1 MTRSDLVAAL
11 AEKFGQL
18 TQRDTEFAVKTILDA
33 MSDALARGHR
43 IEIRGFGSFSINR
56 RPPRVGRN
64 PRSGEQVTI
73 PEKLVPHFKPGKA
86 LREGVDASL
95 PVQAIMLLL
104 ALGSI
109 VSWVIIFRKNRAYTA
124 ANDEADDFEG
134 RFWSVVD
141 LTQLYRAATDR
152 NRVVSGLEAIFE
164 AGFREFARLR
174 QKKGLDARTQ
184 LEGAQRAMRAT
195 YAREVD
201 RLEHNLELLANVGST
216 APYVGLVGTVFG
228 IMVTMHG
235 LASDQQASIAAVAP
249 GISEALFAT
258 AMGLF
263 VAIPAVWAYNRF
275 ATRVERLS
283 VRYESFAEEFSSI
296 LQRQSHAEE

>member
-1 MTRSDLVAAL
+1 MPFALTPMLAAAPVTEL
-11 AEKFGQL
+11 PPEAMPAAAEAAATEGLSYLQL
-18 TQRDTEFAVKTILDA
+18 MA
-33 MSDALARGHR
+33 H
-43 IEIRGFGSFSINR
+43 
-56 RPPRVGRN
+56 
-64 PRSGEQVTI
+64 
-73 PEKLVPHFKPGKA
+73 
-86 LREGVDASL
+86 ASL
-95 PVQAIMLLL
+95 PVQAIVALLVF
-104 ALGSI
+104 GSLL
-109 VSWVIIFRKNRAYTA
+109 SWVIIFRKNRVFSR
-124 ANDEADDFEG
+124 ANDEADDFEA
-134 RFWSVVD
+134 RFWSGVD

-164 AGFREFARLR
+164 AGFREYARLR
-174 QKKGLDARTQ
+174 QKKGLDGRTQ

-195 YAREVD
+195 FAREVD
-201 RLEHNLELLANVGST
+201 RLEHNLELLANIGST

-235 LASDQQASIAAVAP
+235 LSTQQSASIAAVAP

-258 AMGLF
+258 AIGLF

-296 LQRQSHAEE
+296 LQRQSHVEE